1 MSNLYLLF
9 TRLFFATR
17 IYTTRVILITMILAF
32 AAGTAVQAQLS
43 LTNGSP
49 SALID
54 FSNTMPTTV
63 GTTPSTAFLATGF
76 SPNPGVAGRLN
87 SNAWAWNVPGAPL
100 SNSWSDGN
108 LAFGGTQTGNDF
120 GRGAVAVAQTTG
132 GIYSYVGA
140 PHNAANPALM
150 LQPGG
155 SDCTPGALTLR
166 IQNNGTSMINQLAVS
181 YNIYVRNDQNRSQS
195 FNFSYSTDNVN
206 FTPVGAM
213 DYATPTTLD
222 VAGWVV
228 VPGTPSRATTISSI
242 AIAPT
247 SFIYIRWATDD
258 ISGSGARDEIGLDD
272 INLVAY
278 YPGVCTPPTIN
289 ATLNS
294 FTSVLSNQMDVNF
307 TRGNGTGGLLIVA
320 SPAVLSSN
328 PISGIV
334 YATNTNYGAGA
345 AIGNGFVVYNSNAV
359 ANFAAGSTTITGLTA
374 GVTYNINLFEYD
386 VTGPCYTL
394 TGTLGTQ
401 ITALT
406 SLANVADLF
415 RSRVNGDWPNAN
427 TWQYSNDGGTT
438 WNNADIAPG
447 SASAGILIQAAH
459 TVDIASPV
467 TIDQTTV
474 AGTLTLSNNGIINLL
489 NNVSSDDIII
499 QSTGVFK
506 VQATTTNY
514 STAFVPAAS
523 ATINVATAGKII
535 IGNGGSTS
543 GYSPLG
549 YTSGFVIWNDASILE
564 WNTTDP
570 FVTSGVTYFPDA
582 ALGVVPIF
590 RLSRSPSLQPGAG
603 AATGWNGLFEVN
615 AAVTLK
621 LGGTKTFRNGIIGTA
636 DLTQDELCG
645 QFIINGITAKLG
657 GTGAINLNTSGLV
670 INTASVTTMISNK
683 TVNST
688 LGLGTFL
695 LTGSASLYCDSYIMS
710 GSAIFSLSAAST
722 MRLGDPGGIS
732 GSGATGNIQVSGLR
746 TYNMNTSFIFNG
758 TALQV
763 TGNGMPTTLTAL
775 TIINTGGAGNN
786 TVSLTTTNT
795 STQALTLTTGLL
807 AIGTAQQ
814 LNILTTGTVTA
825 TAGNFATGVT
835 GGILNFPGTGNFSG
849 TSSPYNVYVSGAVD
863 FGLGIVTIQNGG
875 SFQINTGGSANT
887 RGPYYADGSTLIYNT
902 GLGFGAGFEW
912 VAGAATSAARG
923 GPHHVTIL
931 ASGTAVNFGASVT
944 ARTMR
949 GNLIISSGTTFILST
964 AAGGNLNIGG
974 DWTRAATGIFTN
986 NARTVNF
993 NGLLA
998 DQTITVTGAGT
1009 ETFGYLTLTKSV
1021 AFPNLILAGASN
1033 ATNVTLDGNPASGA
1047 PSNTLVLTGS
1057 SNLDLNQNTF
1067 NFTSWNGNQN
1077 NIQVDGN
1084 TATGGTLIRNIN
1096 STGGQGVFAI
1106 FNNTAATRVVT
1117 ISRAATAI
1125 SRRAVLIFSSN
1136 VKVTTGAVFGG
1147 TGGIDFGVTV
1157 SGGTFYISTINGI
1170 LQIDIRGFVT
1180 VNAPTY
1186 GANSTLVYN
1195 TTGTYNR
1202 FVEWGSTVIQ
1212 PGYPSNVTIQNNS
1225 TLNLN
1230 NLTNPPNANR
1240 YMAGTLTIGNGS
1252 ALVMNSS
1259 GSYLPSILTVG
1270 TNQVL
1275 DGILTLP
1282 GTLPAF
1288 GEDIH
1293 IVGNWTR
1300 SATGVF
1306 NPNDRAVY
1314 FEGATNSTITANG
1327 GETFPYL
1334 RLTKNTNAL
1343 SLLLSDNINITKE
1356 FSITTG
1362 IFNLQSK
1369 DATFKSDASYTA
1381 SLTAINPA
1389 NGSISYGGGAGIGR
1403 FIVERFIP
1411 TGTGG
1416 VNHGRTWQFLAV
1428 PTKGSTIN
1436 QSWQEGYAPL
1446 AFTPA
1451 YNYGTTISSEQPS
1464 AVSRGYDFYTYPGP
1478 SMKSYDYS
1486 IGASGAWVSVD
1497 DGATNTNAKLIDNP
1511 KGYMLFV
1518 RGDRSVQTSATT
1530 ATPTTM
1536 RTRGKLYS
1544 PGAEAPAT
1552 VTVQANKYESI
1563 GNPYA
1568 SAIDFTLLTLGA
1580 NVDNAFYVW
1589 DPTLGGSYGLGG
1601 YQTISSAGGWI
1612 PSSAGTTNYPAATAN
1627 SKLQS
1632 GQAFLVHATATP
1644 LNTVGFTEAAK
1655 VSGSAVVF
1663 RPAINNNPSV
1673 MRSVLYSGTGNT
1685 ANIADGNIVAFDRNY
1700 RNGYDGN
1707 DAVKF
1712 MNTGE
1717 NFGMSKF
1724 EKILSVEA
1732 RRPVVYTDTIFYN
1745 LTNLRKQAYEFRFAP
1760 ENLDIPGLHAYLV
1773 DKFHQTTTAVSLSSE
1788 TDVVF
1793 AITDNP
1799 ASAAAD
1805 RFMIIFRKRGG
1816 HHFIFSNLKAAR
1828 QENDVFINWETE
1840 EGNDGVT
1847 YEVERSADGINF
1859 SSIHTEQANGNTG
1872 YSWKDTDP
1880 LPGLNYYRIHNLD
1893 KDNAGSSYSNKEK
1906 VLPTQGNDVV
1916 TVYLNP
1922 VKNGLLGLQFNSNL
1936 KGTYYLQLYN
1946 SAGQLI
1952 WKNDFYQEGL
1962 KIKSTFKLPVAI
1974 AKGIYKLDITQPDG
1988 TRCVKQVFID

>member
-1 MSNLYLLF
+1 M
-9 TRLFFATR
+9 RL
-17 IYTTRVILITMILAF
+17 
-32 AAGTAVQAQLS
+32 
-43 LTNGSP
+43 
-49 SALID
+49 
-54 FSNTMPTTV
+54 
-63 GTTPSTAFLATGF
+63 
-76 SPNPGVAGRLN
+76 
-87 SNAWAWNVPGAPL
+87 GA
-100 SNSWSDGN
+100 
-108 LAFGGTQTGNDF
+108 
-120 GRGAVAVAQTTG
+120 TG
-132 GIYSYVGA
+132 GI
-140 PHNAANPALM
+140 
-150 LQPGG
+150 
-155 SDCTPGALTLR
+155 
-166 IQNNGTSMINQLAVS
+166 
-181 YNIYVRNDQNRSQS
+181 
-195 FNFSYSTDNVN
+195 
-206 FTPVGAM
+206 
-213 DYATPTTLD
+213 
-222 VAGWVV
+222 
-228 VPGTPSRATTISSI
+228 
-242 AIAPT
+242 
-247 SFIYIRWATDD
+247 
-258 ISGSGARDEIGLDD
+258 
-272 INLVAY
+272 
-278 YPGVCTPPTIN
+278 
-289 ATLNS
+289 
-294 FTSVLSNQMDVNF
+294 
-307 TRGNGTGGLLIVA
+307 
-320 SPAVLSSN
+320 
-328 PISGIV
+328 
-334 YATNTNYGAGA
+334 
-345 AIGNGFVVYNSNAV
+345 
-359 ANFAAGSTTITGLTA
+359 
-374 GVTYNINLFEYD
+374 
-386 VTGPCYTL
+386 
-394 TGTLGTQ
+394 
-401 ITALT
+401 
-406 SLANVADLF
+406 
-415 RSRVNGDWPNAN
+415 
-427 TWQYSNDGGTT
+427 
-438 WNNADIAPG
+438 
-447 SASAGILIQAAH
+447 SASA
-459 TVDIASPV
+459 
-467 TIDQTTV
+467 
-474 AGTLTLSNNGIINLL
+474 
-489 NNVSSDDIII
+489 
-499 QSTGVFK
+499 
-506 VQATTTNY
+506 
-514 STAFVPAAS
+514 
-523 ATINVATAGKII
+523 
-535 IGNGGSTS
+535 
-543 GYSPLG
+543 
-549 YTSGFVIWNDASILE
+549 
-564 WNTTDP
+564 
-570 FVTSGVTYFPDA
+570 
-582 ALGVVPIF
+582 
-590 RLSRSPSLQPGAG
+590 
-603 AATGWNGLFEVN
+603 
-615 AAVTLK
+615 
-621 LGGTKTFRNGIIGTA
+621 
-636 DLTQDELCG
+636 
-645 QFIINGITAKLG
+645 
-657 GTGAINLNTSGLV
+657 
-670 INTASVTTMISNK
+670 
-683 TVNST
+683 
-688 LGLGTFL
+688 
-695 LTGSASLYCDSYIMS
+695 
-710 GSAIFSLSAAST
+710 
-722 MRLGDPGGIS
+722 
-732 GSGATGNIQVSGLR
+732 ATGNMQVSGLR
-746 TYNMNTSFIFNG
+746 TYNTNTYFIYNG
-758 TALQV
+758 TGPQV
-763 TGNGMPTTLTAL
+763 TGDGLPLTLKGL
-775 TIINTGGAGNN
+775 TVINTGGAGNN

-795 STQALTLTTGLL
+795 STQALTLTSGLL

-825 TAGNFATGVT
+825 TAPGDFATGTT
-835 GGILNFPGTGNFSG
+835 GGILNFPGTGTFTGPCN
-849 TSSPYNVYVSGAVD
+849 PYNVYASGGVD

-875 SFQINTGGSANT
+875 SFQINTGGFANT

-902 GLGFGAGFEW
+902 GAPF
-912 VAGAATSAARG
+912 AATGIEWSLATTSLVRG

-931 ASGTAVNFGASVT
+931 ASGTAVDLGAFGI
-944 ARTMR
+944 RTMR
-949 GNLIISSGTTFILST
+949 GNLVISSGTSLTLNSSNLTI
-964 AAGGNLNIGG
+964 GGN
-974 DWTRAATGIFTN
+974 WTRAATGVFTN
-986 NARTVNF
+986 SARTVNF
-993 NGLLA
+993 NGTLA
-998 DQTITVTGAGT
+998 DQTITVTGGGT
-1009 ETFGYLTLTKSV
+1009 ETFGYLTVTKSV
-1021 AFPNLILAGASN
+1021 AFPNLILAGTPN
-1033 ATNVTLDGNPASGA
+1033 ATNITLDGNPASVA
-1047 PSNTLVLTGS
+1047 PSNTLILTGNITNGA

-1067 NFTSWNGNQN
+1067 NFNSWNGNQN

-1084 TATGGTLIRNIN
+1084 TGTGGTLPRNIN

-1106 FNNTAATRVVT
+1106 YNNNAASHFVT
-1117 ISRAATAI
+1117 ISRVTTAAA
-1125 SRRAVLIFSSN
+1125 RRATLIFSSN

-1212 PGYPSNVTIQNNS
+1212 PGYPFNVTIQNNS

-1252 ALVMNSS
+1252 SLILNSS
-1259 GSYLPSILTVG
+1259 GAYTPNILTVG
-1270 TNQVL
+1270 ANLIL

-1282 GTLPAF
+1282 GTLLAF

-1343 SLLLSDNINITKE
+1343 SLLLSDNINISKE

-1362 IFNLQSK
+1362 IFNLQNK
-1369 DATFKSDASYTA
+1369 DATFKSNASYTA

-1389 NGSISYGGGAGIGR
+1389 NGSISYGGGAGTGR

-1486 IGASGAWVSVD
+1486 IGASGGWVSVD

-1530 ATPTTM
+1530 ATPTNM

-1568 SAIDFTLLTLGA
+1568 SAIDFTLLTRGA

-1601 YQTISSAGGWI
+1601 YQTISAAGSWI
-1612 PSSAGTTNYPAATAN
+1612 PSSAGTTNYPAVAN

-1632 GQAFLVHATATP
+1632 GQAFFVHATAAT

-1663 RPAINNNPSV
+1663 RPGINNNPSV

-1773 DKFHQTTTAVSLSSE
+1773 DKFYQTTTAVSLNSE

-1805 RFMIIFRKRGG
+1805 RFMLVFRKRGR
-1816 HHFIFSNLKAAR
+1816 HFIYSNLKAVK
-1828 QENDVFINWETE
+1828 QDNDIAINWTTE
-1840 EGNDGVT
+1840 DENSAGT

-1859 SSIHTEQANGNTG
+1859 ISIHSEQANGNAA
-1872 YSWKDTDP
+1872 YNWKDTDP
-1880 LPGLNYYRIHNLD
+1880 LPGINYYRIHNLD
-1893 KDNAGSSYSNKEK
+1893 RDNSISSYSNREK
-1906 VLPTQGNDVV
+1906 VAAGNVNDGI
-1916 TVYLNP
+1916 TVYPNP
-1922 VKNGLLGLQFNSNL
+1922 VREGLLALQFHTVL
-1936 KGTYYLQLYN
+1936 TGTYSLKLYN
-1946 SAGQLI
+1946 GSGQLI
-1952 WKNDFYQEGL
+1952 FTKDIYRRGVSGN
-1962 KIKSTFKLPVAI
+1962 SVFKLPPGI
-1974 AKGIYKLDITQPDG
+1974 AKGIYKLEVLQPDG
-1988 TRCVKQVFID
+1988 TSKVKQVFID